1 MAEIEDTNWQ
11 RKAQLGRC
19 RIAFESRR
27 SLRTFAI
34 VRAKSWPRTADS
46 PVAFGEVPAFNL
58 EIAWGGYT
66 SARVSGVDLY
76 LREVGTREDGFGD
89 TNPVIGKPSRG
100 IRRRRIY
107 ERLHMIFHGSCL
119 GLGLAATGS
128 HRQDVYEQLRSNL
141 YEMT

>member
-46 PVAFGEVPAFNL
+46 PVAFGEVPAF
-58 EIAWGGYT
+58 
-66 SARVSGVDLY
+66 VDLRIVPEK
-76 LREVGTREDGFGD
+76 LADG
-89 TNPVIGKPSRG
+89 S
-100 IRRRRIY
+100 
-107 ERLHMIFHGSCL
+107 
-119 GLGLAATGS
+119 
-128 HRQDVYEQLRSNL
+128 
-141 YEMT
+141 